1 MDFVAARLID
11 GRWFRVLTVVDQ
23 FTRECLVLLADSSLT
38 VQKVALALSQVIA
51 ARGAPVSITVD
62 NGTEFA
68 SNAMDVWAYQYRVQL
83 DFIRPGRPTENGY
96 IESFNGRL
104 RDECLNVEVFFTLA
118 DVRAKLERWRHDYN
132 QVRPHSALADHPPET
147 FAAQWAE
154 TAAPV
159 PEPVPAQARTP
170 AMGNS
175 LEPLT

>member
-38 VQKVALALSQVIA
+38 GQKVALALSQVIA

-68 SNAMDVWAYQYRVQL
+68 SKAMDVWAYQYRVQL

-118 DVRAKLERWRHDYN
+118 DVRDKLERWRQDYN

-154 TAAPV
+154 TAAPG
-159 PEPVPAQARTP
+159 PEPVPAQAGKP
-170 AMGNS
+170 ATGNS